1 MTNVD
6 DVREFIRSAAGDR
19 TLDAQRFTLANVAAE
34 VFDNLGVELSLI
46 GHHCES
52 TQTEASSECQAS
64 HGEIVA
70 IALLLRVASQLTGS
84 CAELFAQRKHYA
96 AAALLRQLVEVE
108 YLAWAFEKRD
118 RDAQKWLQ
126 STREEREKFFRPLR
140 LRRASKGHFRDQDYR
155 YHCEMGGHPVPGAL
169 ILFGVDADSTGQ
181 LLLADALGHVGH
193 IWNHVASWATSHGL
207 SASIQR
213 HGGQLPRLHRHWC
226 ANDPLIK
233 LPPPP

>member
-1 MTNVD
+1 MKVEN
-6 DVREFIRSAAGDR
+6 VRELICKAAGDPA
-19 TLDAQRFTLANVAAE
+19 LVAQRFTLAHVAAE
-34 VFDNLGVELSLI
+34 AFDKLGVELSLV
-46 GHHCES
+46 GNHYES
-52 TQTEASSECQAS
+52 NQSDVNLEAEAS

-70 IALLLRVASQLTGS
+70 VALLLRVASQLTGS

-118 RDAQKWLQ
+118 RDAQRWLQ
-126 STREEREKFFRPLR
+126 STREEREKFFRPAR
-140 LRRASKGHFRDQDYR
+140 LRRASNGHFRNQDYG

-169 ILFGVDADSTGQ
+169 VLFGVDADSTGQ

-207 SASIQR
+207 SAQIER
-213 HGGQLPRLHRHWC
+213 HGEDLPMLHRQWC